1 MAEHEGPSVSDLGAV
16 MRSEWIKLRTVRMN
30 LVLVIIGVAIPFVIC
45 GLTAVLSDDTR
56 TREDI
61 LGFTTGASVL
71 TALIVGVVGASSIT
85 GEFTHNTIRPT
96 FAATP
101 RRLRVLVAKAI
112 VLVTAAAAVTG
123 VVVIG
128 AYALT
133 LGISEARDLVVGGD
147 FDSMP
152 ALLGTIVFAMLVTLF
167 GFGIGMVVRNQPTA
181 ISLLLLW
188 PLLVEG
194 LIGAMMAIA
203 GVDNPF
209 RWLPYNAGLQLA
221 APTTGNGPDSIGRVA
236 GGLIFAVFVTVIA
249 TTGSVITAR
258 RDA

>member
-1 MAEHEGPSVSDLGAV
+1 MSGLAAV

-30 LVLVIIGVAIPFVIC
+30 LVLVIVGVAIPFVIC
-45 GLTAVLSDDTR
+45 GLTAVLSDSTR
-56 TREDI
+56 SREDI

-71 TALIVGVVGASSIT
+71 TALIIGVIGAVSIT

-101 RRLRVLVAKAI
+101 QRMRVLIGKAI
-112 VLVTAAAAVTG
+112 VLIIGAAVVTG
-123 VVVIG
+123 VVVFG
-128 AYALT
+128 SFALT
-133 LGISEARDLVVGGD
+133 AGISEARDLVVGGT
-147 FDSMP
+147 FNATP
-152 ALLGTIVFAMLVTLF
+152 ALVGTVVFAMLVTLF

-194 LIGAMMAIA
+194 LIGAMLAIA

-221 APTTGNGPDSIGRVA
+221 APTTGQGSDSLGRVA
-236 GGLIFAVFVTVIA
+236 GGLIFAAFVAVITVI
-249 TTGSVITAR
+249 GSVITAR

>member
-1 MAEHEGPSVSDLGAV
+1 MSGLADV

-45 GLTAVLSDDTR
+45 GLTAVLSDETR

-71 TALIVGVVGASSIT
+71 TALIIGVIGAVSIT

-101 RRLRVLVAKAI
+101 QRTRVLLGKSIVLLVGAAVITAI
-112 VLVTAAAAVTG
+112 V
-123 VVVIG
+123 VVG
-128 AYALT
+128 SFLLT
-133 LGISEARDLVVGGD
+133 VGISEARDLVVGSD
-147 FDSMP
+147 FDATP

-194 LIGAMMAIA
+194 LIGAMLAIA

-221 APTTGNGPDSIGRVA
+221 APTTGQGPDSIGRVA
-236 GGLIFAVFVTVIA
+236 GGVIFAVFVTVITVA
-249 TTGSVITAR
+249 GSVITTR

>member
-1 MAEHEGPSVSDLGAV
+1 MSGLVAV
-16 MRSEWIKLRTVRMN
+16 MHSEWIKLRTVRMN
-30 LVLVIIGVAIPFVIC
+30 VVLVIIGVAAPFVIC
-45 GLTAVLSDDTR
+45 GLTAVLSDSNR

-61 LGFTTGASVL
+61 IGFVTGASVL
-71 TALIVGVVGASSIT
+71 TALLIGVIGASSIT

-101 RRLRVLVAKAI
+101 QRMRVLVGKAL
-112 VLVTAAAAVTG
+112 VLVASAAVITGG
-123 VVVIG
+123 VVVG
-128 AYALT
+128 AFLLT
-133 LGISEARDLVVGGD
+133 TGISEARDLVI
-147 FDSMP
+147 DSDLDATP
-152 ALLGTIVFAMLVTLF
+152 ALLGTVVFAMLVTLF

-194 LIGAMMAIA
+194 LIGSILAIA

-221 APTTGNGPDSIGRVA
+221 APTTGQGPDSIGRLT
-236 GGLIFAVFVTVIA
+236 GGLIFAAFVAVITVA
-249 TTGSVITAR
+249 GSLITAR

>member
-1 MAEHEGPSVSDLGAV
+1 MSGLVDV

-45 GLTAVLSDDTR
+45 GLTAVLSDSTR
-56 TREDI
+56 SREDI

-71 TALIVGVVGASSIT
+71 TALIIGVIGAVSIT
-85 GEFTHNTIRPT
+85 GEFTHQTIRPT

-101 RRLRVLVAKAI
+101 QRTRVLLGKSIVLLVGAAI
-112 VLVTAAAAVTG
+112 VTA
-123 VVVIG
+123 VVVLG
-128 AYALT
+128 SFLLT
-133 LGISEARDLVVGGD
+133 VGISEARDLVVGSD
-147 FDSMP
+147 FDATP
-152 ALLGTIVFAMLVTLF
+152 ALLGTVVFAMLVTLF

-194 LIGAMMAIA
+194 LIGAMLAVA

-209 RWLPYNAGLQLA
+209 KWLPYNAGLQLA
-221 APTTGNGPDSIGRVA
+221 APTTGQGPDSIGRIT
-236 GGLIFAVFVTVIA
+236 GGLIFAVFVAVITVA
-249 TTGSVITAR
+249 GSVITAR

>member
-1 MAEHEGPSVSDLGAV
+1 MSGLVAV
-16 MRSEWIKLRTVRMN
+16 MRSEWIKLHTVRMN

-45 GLTAVLSDDTR
+45 GLTAVLSDSTR
-56 TREDI
+56 SREDI

-71 TALIVGVVGASSIT
+71 TALIIGVIGAVSIT

-101 RRLRVLVAKAI
+101 QRLRVLLGKSI
-112 VLVTAAAAVTG
+112 VLVIGAAVITG
-123 VVVIG
+123 IVVFG
-128 AYALT
+128 SFALT
-133 LGISEARDLVVGGD
+133 AGISEARDLVVGST
-147 FDSMP
+147 FDATP
-152 ALLGTIVFAMLVTLF
+152 ALVGTVVFAMLVTLF

-194 LIGAMMAIA
+194 LIGAMLAVA

-221 APTTGNGPDSIGRVA
+221 APTTGQGPDSIGRVT
-236 GGLIFAVFVTVIA
+236 GGLIFAAFVAVI
-249 TTGSVITAR
+249 TIVGSVITAR